1 MNNNI
6 PLYIY
11 ELLFRHDCVIIP
23 NIGGFVASHKPAS
36 INKETKEIYPPSKH
50 LLFNK
55 NLINN
60 DGLLA
65 NKISEEENISYN
77 EALDILANFS
87 NEIKDKLNIESR
99 FEIPNIGVMYM
110 SDGIYQFNSNESNL
124 LMSSTGMP
132 IISTTKHE
140 LEKSKDDAPIIDIN
154 SKVPLKKKANKIN
167 KSWYV
172 AAALLPIFIYSLWL
186 SMSTD
191 ILTDSSK
198 FHYSDLNPF
207 KIENFR
213 TYSQDR
219 NIERLK
225 TEDYSEENISEV
237 IKSKSSDNKYGEYPL
252 DDNKTK
258 VTVELIEIKDAEDVS
273 TFVETTPAPS
283 LEVKDKDYYLIAGSF
298 SKKTNANNFL
308 NKLIDLGYK
317 ASKINNNGN
326 IRIALGSYS
335 SRKQAKKARKECLNR
350 DDIST
355 WILKNK

>member
-23 NIGGFVASHKPAS
+23 NVGGFVASHKPAS
-36 INKETKEIYPPSKH
+36 INKETKEIHPPSKH

-65 NKISEEENISYN
+65 NKISEEENIPYK
-77 EALDILANFS
+77 EALGILDNFS
-87 NEIKDKLNIESR
+87 NEITAKLNKENR

-110 SDGIYQFNSNESNL
+110 SDGVYQFNSNESNL

-132 IISTTKHE
+132 VISTTKHK
-140 LEKSKDDAPIIDIN
+140 LETNKKEAPIIDIN
-154 SKVPLKKKANKIN
+154 SKAPKESKANKIN
-167 KSWYV
+167 KRWYV

-219 NIERLK
+219 DIERLK
-225 TEDYSEENISEV
+225 TEDYTEENISEL
-237 IKSKSSDNKYGEYPL
+237 IESNSSDSKYGEYPL
-252 DDNKTK
+252 DDNKTT
-258 VTVELIEIKDAEDVS
+258 VTVELIEIKDAEVVS
-273 TFVETTPAPS
+273 TFVETTPAPN
-283 LEVKDKDYYLIAGSF
+283 LEVEHKAYYLIAGSF

-317 ASKINNNGN
+317 ALKIDNKGN
-326 IRIALGSYS
+326 IRVALGSYS

>member
-1 MNNNI
+1 
-6 PLYIY
+6 
-11 ELLFRHDCVIIP
+11 
-23 NIGGFVASHKPAS
+23 
-36 INKETKEIYPPSKH
+36 
-50 LLFNK
+50 
-55 NLINN
+55 
-60 DGLLA
+60 
-65 NKISEEENISYN
+65 
-77 EALDILANFS
+77 
-87 NEIKDKLNIESR
+87 
-99 FEIPNIGVMYM
+99 
-110 SDGIYQFNSNESNL
+110 
-124 LMSSTGMP
+124 MSSTGMP

-154 SKVPLKKKANKIN
+154 SKVPLKKKTNKIN

-191 ILTDSSK
+191 ILTNSSN

-207 KIENFR
+207 KIENLR

-219 NIERLK
+219 DIERLR

-258 VTVELIEIKDAEDVS
+258 VTVELIEIKDAEVVS